1 MATEAGW
8 EPRVRTLRA
17 PGGPQEPTRPRGYFP
32 RASGG
37 ARPCRQLALRLAASR
52 TWREQIS
59 VILGPSVCG
68 NLLQWPRD
76 SNTNPEVP
84 RPREGRHPP
93 PGDPKPTERGD
104 GVQNERSPPFQ
115 EDRA

>member
-8 EPRVRTLRA
+8 EPHVHTLRT
-17 PGGPQEPTRPRGYFP
+17 PGGPQEPTRRRGYFP

-37 ARPCRQLALRLAASR
+37 AQPCRQLAPRLAASG
-52 TWREQIS
+52 TWREQVS
-59 VILGPSVCG
+59 VTLGPSVCG
-68 NLLQWPRD
+68 NLLQRPRD
-76 SNTNPEVP
+76 SNTNP
-84 RPREGRHPP
+84 RCLGLGRADTPW
-93 PGDPKPTERGD
+93 GDPKPTERGD

>member
-8 EPRVRTLRA
+8 EPRVHTLRT
-17 PGGPQEPTRPRGYFP
+17 PGGPQEPTWLRGYFP

-37 ARPCRQLALRLAASR
+37 ARPCRELAPRLAASG
-52 TWREQIS
+52 TWREQVS
-59 VILGPSVCG
+59 VTLGPSVCG
-68 NLLQWPRD
+68 NLLQRPWN

-84 RPREGRHPP
+84 RPRGGRHPL
-93 PGDPKPTERGD
+93 GDPKPTERGD
-104 GVQNERSPPFQ
+104 GVQDERSPPFQ